1 LLETD
6 GLSRL
11 AQGGGWPPKIK
22 GEIIQ
27 GGTHIDLVTFV
38 VDGDGEMMG
47 STAFD
52 FVIRTTTTCYEDA
65 NRMRGSNWQGMV
77 LAPRADGVR
86 KCCDDAWLGTGWVC
100 GVCGG
105 PNVCVEVQTL
115 YFERFHGYYWDYFLV
130 VLSDTVDSLKAQI
143 RDRWHVPSDQQ
154 RLHLAGVEL
163 QDGHTLSDSN
173 IQRWSRIHLT
183 VPMRLFVR
191 MISGKTIELDM
202 DWYASVG
209 NLIRK
214 IEDKEG
220 IPMNQQRLHL
230 AGRLLLR
237 CDWKLSDLQIQ
248 SGSTLDLVV
257 TPPPWDF

>member
-1 LLETD
+1 
-6 GLSRL
+6 
-11 AQGGGWPPKIK
+11 
-22 GEIIQ
+22 
-27 GGTHIDLVTFV
+27 
-38 VDGDGEMMG
+38 
-47 STAFD
+47 
-52 FVIRTTTTCYEDA
+52 
-65 NRMRGSNWQGMV
+65 
-77 LAPRADGVR
+77 
-86 KCCDDAWLGTGWVC
+86 
-100 GVCGG
+100 
-105 PNVCVEVQTL
+105 
-115 YFERFHGYYWDYFLV
+115 